1 MSERSQRARGQGGRL
16 LVVATPIGNL
26 GDLSPRAAEALRAS
40 AVVLA
45 EDTRRTR
52 PLLEHVG
59 SHAKLVSCHQH
70 NEEQRVPLVLERLGA
85 GDDVAL
91 VTDAGAPGV
100 SDPGG
105 RLVAAVVEQG
115 GAVEVLPGPSAL
127 VGALMGAGLVTHR
140 FAFLGFLPRRA
151 GARRE
156 ILRQASPALALVL
169 FEAPGRVEETLSFL
183 ASELGPRRVVVA
195 RELTKKFETFHRGVL
210 GGPLEPPLVDKGEVV
225 LVVEAGDESAAAAV
239 EDASAA
245 IERARADET
254 LTPKQRAKQVAK
266 ALGISPREAYA
277 RLLAEG
283 EAAASTATAPPG
295 GGDES
300 TPPATRMGR
309 LMAATEPSR
318 RQLASRLADA
328 ARALL
333 EADEAAAEVLGAE
346 PREEEGARSPVE
358 SGIEGADELM
368 AWLEGAP
375 RLPAPVEAREAAKA
389 LLSAM
394 SAADALEDALH
405 FLLDDEE
412 R

>member
-1 MSERSQRARGQGGRL
+1 MSGRL

-26 GDLSPRAAEALRAS
+26 GDLSPRAADALRTS

-91 VTDAGAPGV
+91 VSDAGAPGV

-127 VGALMGAGLVTHR
+127 VGALMGAGLVAHR

-156 ILRQASPALALVL
+156 ILRQVSPTLALVL
-169 FEAPGRVEETLSFL
+169 FEAPGRVEETLAFL
-183 ASELGPRRVVVA
+183 GEELGGRRVVVA

-210 GGPLEPPLVDKGEVV
+210 GGPLEPALVDKGEAVI
-225 LVVEAGDESAAAAV
+225 VVEAGEAGAAAV
-239 EDASAA
+239 EDAAVTL
-245 IERARADET
+245 EKARADES

-277 RLLAEG
+277 RLLAGGPSGAPAEDG
-283 EAAASTATAPPG
+283 DDAAPQG
-295 GGDES
+295 GS
-300 TPPATRMGR
+300 RMAR
-309 LMAATEPSR
+309 VMAATSTAR
-318 RQLASRLADA
+318 RQLATRLADA
-328 ARALL
+328 ARALV
-333 EADEAAAEVLGAE
+333 EADEAAARALGTARTEGSRE
-346 PREEEGARSPVE
+346 PPPIE
-358 SGIEGADELM
+358 SGIEGADDLM
-368 AWLEGAP
+368 RWLEQAP
-375 RLPAPVEAREAAKA
+375 RLPAPVEARESGRA

-394 SAADALEDALH
+394 SAADALEDALQA
-405 FLLDDEE
+405 LLDDEE
-412 R
+412 P

>member
-1 MSERSQRARGQGGRL
+1 MSGRL
-16 LVVATPIGNL
+16 LIVATPIGNL
-26 GDLSPRAAEALRAS
+26 GDLSPRAAEALRTA

-85 GDDVAL
+85 GEDVAL

-127 VGALMGAGLVTHR
+127 VGALMGAGLVAHR
-140 FAFLGFLPRRA
+140 FAFLGFLPRRT

-156 ILRQASPALALVL
+156 ILRQVSPALALVL
-169 FEAPGRVEETLSFL
+169 FEAPGRVEETLAFL
-183 ASELGPRRVVVA
+183 AAELGPRRVVVA

-225 LVVEAGDESAAAAV
+225 LVVEAGEAS
-239 EDASAA
+239 EDAAPEDAA
-245 IERARADET
+245 TLVERAKADT
-254 LTPKQRAKQVAK
+254 SLTPKQRAKQLAK

-283 EAAASTATAPPG
+283 EGTASQAAAPAAESLAEEDGGSRMERVLRAT
-295 GGDES
+295 ES
-300 TPPATRMGR
+300 ARGR
-309 LMAATEPSR
+309 LSR
-318 RQLASRLADA
+318 LLADA
-328 ARALL
+328 ARALV
-333 EADEAAAEVLGAE
+333 EADEAAARVLGAPSRPPDE
-346 PREEEGARSPVE
+346 SEGARALVE

-368 AWLEGAP
+368 RWLESDP

-405 FLLDDEE
+405 FLRDDEAA
-412 R
+412 RAGRD